1 MPKSTG
7 VRIRERRPSL
17 SKKDYIPE
25 RGDIVWMV
33 LDPRTGHKQ
42 SGRRPVIVLSH
53 KQLAEH
59 TNLAVV
65 SPITSKI
72 IGLPYKVVLSKTKT
86 LGAILPIHVR
96 SVDFRKRKAVFIE
109 KAPDQILSRAIR
121 NVQNLISD

>member
-1 MPKSTG
+1 M
-7 VRIRERRPSL
+7 